1 MKSAPSQRPAPRRG
15 PQSGGIQRK
24 RLPGLRLVVLLL
36 VAAAVAA
43 FAWYGV
49 QELRRQR
56 VQQEIAPYEG
66 VFGPHIAING
76 TSISGMTP
84 QEALDTLALRMEN
97 QLNAW
102 SLNLNHRGH
111 TYIKLTYPLLGISY
125 TPEQLY
131 PYLNEA
137 WRLTHTGD
145 AVARK
150 RAIEAMAV
158 NPYTAFTQAGTAS
171 ADKVDAYLNQIAPY
185 INRSP
190 RNAQLLGF
198 NPDSLNA
205 PFSFQQEQV
214 GLSLNI
220 DIAREAILAMAA
232 SGQSGDYELQPDA
245 VAPSITVSDLNKQV
259 SLRAS
264 AQTSISTYSPENRNN
279 NIRVAFSR
287 FNGMILKD
295 GQEFSFN
302 RIVGPRD
309 LKSGF
314 FEALEYAYGDLVT
327 GIGGGVC
334 QASTTM
340 YQAALMAGLTIT
352 DRTAHSDPVDY
363 TDKGLD
369 ATVYYSRD
377 RKIDFKFRN
386 KSGGDI
392 YIAAHVTQAGNNARK
407 LIATISIYGPSL
419 GEQVTYRLRTQIMET
434 IQFVG
439 EPIYRAD
446 KFQEHVIYQDETKRI
461 RDGKDGFVVASYL
474 QKYQGVTLL
483 EERLIE
489 TDTYAAKAPEYWRG
503 TTPRL

>member
-1 MKSAPSQRPAPRRG
+1 MNRAPMPRPVRRTSH
-15 PQSGGIQRK
+15 PQPAR
-24 RLPGLRLVVLLL
+24 RNGLRLLLIVLLI
-36 VAAAVAA
+36 AALAA
-43 FAWYGV
+43 LGWYGV
-49 QELRRQR
+49 QMLRRQR
-56 VQQEIAPYEG
+56 VEQEIAPYEG
-66 VFGPHIAING
+66 VFGPHMAING

-84 QEALDTLALRMEN
+84 QQALDTLSKQMSD

-102 SLNLNHRGH
+102 SLNVNHRGH
-111 TYIKLTYPLLGISY
+111 TYAKLTYPLLGINY
-125 TPEQLY
+125 APEQLY

-145 AVARK
+145 VFARK
-150 RAIEAMAV
+150 EAIEAMAA
-158 NPYTAFTQAGTAS
+158 NPYSAYTQAGTAS
-171 ADKVDAYLNQIAPY
+171 SDRVDAYLGQIAPY
-185 INRSP
+185 INRAP
-190 RNAQLLGF
+190 QDAQLLGF
-198 NPDSLNA
+198 NPDAPNA

-214 GLSLNI
+214 GLHLNTEA
-220 DIAREAILAMAA
+220 ARDAILALAA
-232 SGQSGDYELQPDA
+232 SGQSGDYELVPDPIPPK
-245 VAPSITVSDLNKQV
+245 VTVSDLNKQV
-259 SLRAS
+259 TLRGT

-287 FNGMILKD
+287 FNGMVLKD

-309 LKSGF
+309 YKSGF
-314 FEALEYAYGDLVT
+314 FDALEYAYGELVT
-327 GIGGGVC
+327 GVGGGVC

-340 YQAALMAGLTIT
+340 YQAALMAGMTIT

-369 ATVYYSRD
+369 ATVYYSPD

-419 GEQVTYRLRTQIMET
+419 GDQVSYRLRTQLLET
-434 IQFVG
+434 IQYVG

-446 KFQEHVIYQDETKRI
+446 KDQEHVIYKDETRKI

-474 QKYQGVTLL
+474 QKYQGGKMV
-483 EERLIE
+483 EEHLIK

-503 TTPRL
+503 TTAR